1 MKVLRVL
8 LIATG
13 SLAFVCAPSAQ
24 ATTSNVVPNPG
35 FEQGG
40 CGGTPILCGWML
52 ASDPES
58 YIAQDMANYHS
69 GSASVYLQWSTS
81 FSGGWGSVAAY
92 TDSASCVTIG
102 PGVHP
107 ASFWHANALSW
118 LYPVEV
124 SMGAFFFSESN
135 CAGTAS
141 QASFWAWAS
150 NPESW
155 EQVSGILVAPAG
167 TQSARFSVGA
177 GTTCDYAGGCFVS
190 ANFDDVYV
198 EETVIPTPV
207 ITSFTPTSG
216 PFGTLV
222 TITGANFTGAT
233 SVKFNGTADLSF
245 VVNSSTEITAHVP
258 PGAFTAPISVT
269 TPDGT
274 AVSSLWFTVTPP
286 VPVITSFTPT
296 SGPVGTL
303 VTITGANFTGFTS
316 SVKFNGTADP
326 SFVVNSSTDITAHV
340 PAGATTGPIS
350 VTTQHGTAISSS
362 SFTVTPPPPPPPP
375 PPPNVAPVASLSP
388 ACTGLTC
395 TFDSSGSSDSDGTI
409 VQRAWSFG
417 DGTTGSGMTVQHTY
431 NQAGVYTV
439 SLTVTDDDGADD
451 DDSKSIALITLTAN
465 GYRVHGLQ
473 KVDLAWTGSSAVD
486 VFRDAMKIATV
497 QATAYTDNLN
507 RRRPGSYVYAVC
519 AVGTSVCSNNA
530 TVTF

>member
-258 PGAFTAPISVT
+258 PGA
-269 TPDGT
+269 
-274 AVSSLWFTVTPP
+274 
-286 VPVITSFTPT
+286 
-296 SGPVGTL
+296 
-303 VTITGANFTGFTS
+303 
-316 SVKFNGTADP
+316 
-326 SFVVNSSTDITAHV
+326 
-340 PAGATTGPIS
+340 TTGPIS